1 MHDFQ
6 HSRLADPTSVVDSTT
21 TTISNRGP
29 GARKKNRDSH
39 RRHRSPTPPPP
50 PPAPTAPSP
59 SSSEDI
65 QCNEISSSDDDSSPA
80 KPDSKGQKRQTRGKE
95 TPHLSRELSALQLE
109 SPAVLRSGSRRDRG
123 SPRKSAAAARRQP
136 HSRGDSAKTPAKV
149 MPRKVPGGSVTKARP
164 KSAVITP
171 RKELRS
177 AKSSSLLKAEV
188 RVVAERVRALDRRV
202 AKRAEHLSAEVEA
215 LKANMGKATKPKSK
229 EDASRCLRPRKD
241 AATETVDTPSRK
253 RKGTESA
260 AALPSKSPKVSSPS
274 PRLVVLAFHVSLRG
288 ILRD

>member
-1 MHDFQ
+1 M
-6 HSRLADPTSVVDSTT
+6 DSTT
-21 TTISNRGP
+21 TTISSRGP

-80 KPDSKGQKRQTRGKE
+80 KPDCKGQKRQTRAKE

-123 SPRKSAAAARRQP
+123 SPRKSAAPARRRP
-136 HSRGDSAKTPAKV
+136 HPRGDSAKTPAKV
-149 MPRKVPGGSVTKARP
+149 IPKKVAGGSVTKARP
-164 KSAVITP
+164 KSAVITA

-215 LKANMGKATKPKSK
+215 LKADVSRATKPKSK
-229 EDASRCLRPRKD
+229 KEASRCLRPRND
-241 AATETVDTPSRK
+241 GATETAEAETPSRK
-253 RKGTESA
+253 RKRTELA
-260 AALPSKSPKVSSPS
+260 ALLPSKSPKVSSPS
-274 PRLVVLAFHVSLRG
+274 PRLVENSSSISFSPFMFH
-288 ILRD
+288 